1 MAMPVLLLLDAHD
14 IGGAAIGGEQIGPVL
29 ALEELIERG
38 AAGEE
43 AGEVVFGLCPPSPRE
58 RVRVRAASVK
68 LCRRGSGIGNIPH
81 PALSR
86 RERVPES
93 LLAGGEDGG
102 DEIVAHA
109 LLAEMNFKA

>member
-38 AAGEE
+38 DPREE
-43 AGEVVFGLCPPSPRE
+43 ADEVVFDLCPLSPRE

-68 LCRRGSGIGNIPH
+68 LCRRGSGLGNIPH

-86 RERVPES
+86 WERVPES
-93 LLAGGEDGG
+93 LAARGEDGG

-109 LLAEMNFKA
+109 PLAEMNFE